1 MGIESFLDIFLLVGG
16 ALSSLLSMYL
26 IFYPSKLY
34 ANKILGVLAFS
45 WSVTVFGFV
54 IQSPSF
60 FSVYPH
66 FYATLDVFALLFFPL
81 IYVYIRTY
89 LYVDA
94 RNIFKYIIHFLPSV
108 LYLIVFIPFFIIDKE
123 TKIAMITNNGL
134 PEWYHSMQSA
144 FNLVII
150 AQGIFYTI
158 LSLRKL
164 HHFQYFRKTRLSSF
178 QLASL
183 RLLRLFVII
192 NMFLWT
198 LGTSGAFIHLMNI
211 NLTID
216 LFRLFYLGLTILTL
230 VLGAFTIQRP
240 EFFSEEED
248 IIKYSFGQKEFTD
261 NNERIVEVKK
271 ISDKELLINCIE
283 KNKFYLKHDLK
294 MQDLVEGTGLSY
306 KRISEVLN
314 NELKKSF
321 FDMINEYRMQTAITL
336 IKTGFHKKHTLLHLA
351 EEAGFNSKTTFNRI
365 FKKYTGQ
372 TPTEYIQSNK
382 F

>member
-1 MGIESFLDIFLLVGG
+1 
-16 ALSSLLSMYL
+16 
-26 IFYPSKLY
+26 
-34 ANKILGVLAFS
+34 
-45 WSVTVFGFV
+45 
-54 IQSPSF
+54 
-60 FSVYPH
+60 
-66 FYATLDVFALLFFPL
+66 
-81 IYVYIRTY
+81 
-89 LYVDA
+89 
-94 RNIFKYIIHFLPSV
+94 
-108 LYLIVFIPFFIIDKE
+108 
-123 TKIAMITNNGL
+123 MITNNGL

-150 AQGIFYTI
+150 VQGIFYTI

>member
-1 MGIESFLDIFLLVGG
+1 VGG